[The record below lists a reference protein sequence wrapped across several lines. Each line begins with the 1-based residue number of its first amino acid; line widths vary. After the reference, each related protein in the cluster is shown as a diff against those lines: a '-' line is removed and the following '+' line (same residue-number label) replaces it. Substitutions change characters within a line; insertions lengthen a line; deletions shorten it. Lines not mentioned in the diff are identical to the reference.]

1 MRRAYPLSARGP
13 IQLPKAPVGSEVAA
27 RRLRFLNACTSNAH
41 FSQGKPRTFLRD
53 ERNQSETILC
63 NPPCI
68 VSRPIPPTLLHPVF
82 GQFVDDCETYKPTT
96 EDHQLVVEL
105 ATVMSDF
112 GPGEQERQLEA
123 EIFHVFAKHGIEFNS
138 TRIVGTDIMTDGDI
152 SHRSVRYAIAVFKR
166 DIGSSGG
173 DLYLQGGL
181 YHLESSRNV
190 AGELSN
196 SVLPCIM
203 IHIFGG

>member
-1 MRRAYPLSARGP
+1 MRRTYSLSARRP
-13 IQLPKAPVGSEVAA
+13 LQLPKAPVGSEVAA
-27 RRLRFLNACTSNAH
+27 RRLRFLNGCKSNAH
-41 FSQGKPRTFLRD
+41 FSRGKPRTFLRD
-53 ERNQSETILC
+53 ERNQFEAILC

-82 GQFVDDCETYKPTT
+82 GQFVDDCETHKPTT

-112 GPGEQERQLEA
+112 GRGEQERQA
-123 EIFHVFAKHGIEFNS
+123 EIFQVFAQHGIEFNS
-138 TRIVGTDIMTDGDI
+138 TTILGTDIMTDGNI
-152 SHRSVRYAIAVFKR
+152 SHRSVRYAIAVFKQ

-173 DLYLQGGL
+173 ELYLQGGL

-190 AGELSN
+190 AAELSN
-196 SVLPCIM
+196 SVLPCIV